1 MQINLKQV
9 IGIVIAILGVLMIS
23 TAQLTDLMGAGAAKT
38 VTSVAALLNSILG
51 SVMAVI
57 TSNTQTVKD
66 ASDTTGVEPIRINR
80 DASKSLAAMAV
91 DPSISNVGLAAH
103 EYEDVEAKASGAVS

>member
-38 VTSVAALLNSILG
+38 ITSMAALLNSILG

-57 TSNTQTVKD
+57 TSSAQTVKD
-66 ASDTTGVEPIRINR
+66 ASNTLGVEPIRVNEN
-80 DASKSLAAMAV
+80 ASPAIAAMAI
-91 DPSISNVGLAAH
+91 DPNVNNIAPTMTDRVA
-103 EYEDVEAKASGAVS
+103 VEAKAAGA

>member
-1 MQINLKQV
+1 MNLNGKQI

-23 TAQLTDLMGAGAAKT
+23 TSQLTDLFGAGTAKNIVST
-38 VTSVAALLNSILG
+38 AALLNSILG

-66 ASDTTGVEPIRINR
+66 ASNTLGVQPLRITS
-80 DASKSLAAMAV
+80 DASPAIAALAV
-91 DPSISNVGLAAH
+91 NPNVSNIGPASHAF
-103 EYEDVEAKASGAVS
+103 EDVKAKATGA

>member
-38 VTSVAALLNSILG
+38 VTSMAALLNSVLG

-66 ASDTTGVEPIRINR
+66 AGATTGVDVQVSRSAPQSI
-80 DASKSLAAMAV
+80 AALAV
-91 DPSISNVGLAAH
+91 DPKQNNIAPAPGEGAAVKQVA
-103 EYEDVEAKASGAVS
+103 EGATL